1 MTLLT
6 GMHVPTANQA
16 MSEKYNKLLFTPGP
30 LNTSVEVREAMNID
44 MGSRDPAFIEITQQI
59 REQLLQLAGLHT
71 SDTTYTAIPMQG
83 SGTFAIEAALGSLVP
98 RESTLLVLING
109 AYGQRMLEIARRL
122 HMQVDYLEFD
132 ETEAVCPETVRDY
145 LSGHPEV
152 ADVALVHCETSTGI
166 LNPLQEISHIVTQAK
181 RRFLVDAMSS
191 FGGLNLDLTTCPIDT
206 LIASSNKCLQGAPGL
221 GFAITRIDH
230 LKMSEGRCHSLS
242 LDLYQQW
249 CGLERNGQF
258 RFTPPTHV
266 ILALHQAI
274 EQLAEEGGIDA
285 RNQRYR
291 KNHQLLM
298 SGMIKLGFEAVI
310 DAALQSPIISTFH
323 VPSDPHFE
331 FERFYD
337 LLSERDCIIYPG
349 KLSHTDCF
357 RIGTI
362 GDLNDNDIT
371 TLLQSIR
378 ECLSS
383 MQVEL

>member
-1 MTLLT
+1 MIIT
-6 GMHVPTANQA
+6 GMDAPTANQA

-30 LNTSVEVREAMNID
+30 LNTSAEVREAMDID
-44 MGSRDPAFIEITQQI
+44 MGSRDPAFINIIQQI
-59 REQLLQLAGLHT
+59 REQLLELAGLHA
-71 SDTTYTAIPMQG
+71 SDAAYTAIPMQG
-83 SGTFAIEAALGSLVP
+83 SGTFSIEAALGSLVP

-109 AYGQRMLEIARRL
+109 AYGQRILEIARRL

-132 ETEAVCPETVRDY
+132 ETQAVCPETVRDY
-145 LSGHPEV
+145 LSEHPEV

-166 LNPLQEISHIVTQAK
+166 LNPLQEISHVVTQAK

-191 FGGLNLDLTTCPIDT
+191 FGGLNIDLTTCPIDT

-221 GFAITRIDH
+221 GFVITRVEH
-230 LKMSEGRCHSLS
+230 LKMSKGRCHSLS
-242 LDLYQQW
+242 LDLYEQW
-249 CGLERNGQF
+249 RVLEHNGQF

-266 ILALHQAI
+266 ILALHKAI
-274 EQLAEEGGIDA
+274 EQLAEEGGIET

-323 VPSDPHFE
+323 MPSDPHFQ
-331 FERFYD
+331 FERFYN
-337 LLSERDCIIYPG
+337 LLSGRDCIIYPG
-349 KLSHTDCF
+349 KLTHIDCF

-362 GDLNDNDIT
+362 GDLNDKDIT

-378 ECLSS
+378 ECLGS
-383 MQVEL
+383 MQVEF